1 MSILYVLHM
10 TNYKKYLYLIFFV
23 FSFNVGGQA
32 IDPSILSQLSPEQI
46 EMAKDAYAGKNSTDK
61 SIDELPVIEE
71 SLVTKKSSKDA
82 NKMSGQKYGY
92 DFFSSTPSS
101 LTAVGDLPLPNDYK
115 ISLRDQF
122 TVILSGSKDSIFNL
136 NVKLD
141 GTILFP
147 ELGAISV
154 VGLSLQEVKDKLAQ
168 LIEQSYIGVNI
179 DISMQNLSAKKITIV
194 GAVKTPGTYLIN
206 PFSTITG
213 ALAYSGGISE
223 IGSLRDIKLIR
234 NNKEIFSFDLY
245 DLLINGDRSKDL
257 TLEAGDTLLIKAAS
271 QFVEISGA
279 VKRPAIYEILENETL
294 ANIVDFALGFNQT
307 ANKSNISVSFLDLKQ
322 SSIVKKNIS
331 NLDQSL
337 DSALSV
343 NVFNYVNEDTSDIQV
358 LGAVQ
363 KPGFYDIS
371 KFKNLE
377 SLISNLKFVDVYP
390 WMAVLE
396 QFDTNTLTKST
407 ILFNLNDP
415 VTYNSIKLLPNAKVY
430 FISFQDKSFSADE
443 LFKSF
448 ESFDLE
454 EKILNKIDDY
464 SLILNHKQ
472 GTFRLPVVGK
482 FYVKSFV
489 GLLGLD
495 MTDVDDTATYISPL
509 NNIIVND
516 LYKNMQFTAKKYNT
530 VTFKSPDNNL
540 IEVSIS
546 GAVEFPG
553 TYILNDDSSVE
564 DLYQL
569 VGGFKNQA
577 FLEGIT
583 LTRELI
589 REKQIKSIQ
598 NAKNELNSAL
608 LSIDQKEVNLEYINT
623 IKALS
628 ANINPENLGRLAG
641 DFSPKS
647 RTSFNTILYDGD
659 SLLVPKIENSVN
671 VYGEVLNPLSFEYTK
686 NLTVKSAINQAGGYK
701 QFADKRRI
709 YVIRANGIVKTANS
723 KFFTRNIK
731 LKPGDTIVVPWSGWP
746 DLNRRPLHPQCSALP
761 DCATS
766 RIYRFNF

>member
-1 MSILYVLHM
+1 MK
-10 TNYKKYLYLIFFV
+10 NYKKYLYLIFFV
-23 FSFNVGGQA
+23 FSFNVSSQA

-46 EMAKDAYAGKNSTDK
+46 EMAKDVYAGKNSTDK

-71 SLVTKKSSKDA
+71 SLVTKKSAKDA
-82 NKMSGQKYGY
+82 NKISGQKYGY

-122 TVILSGSKDSIFNL
+122 TVILSGSKDAIFNL

-331 NLDQSL
+331 SLDQSL

-390 WMAVLE
+390 WLAVLE
-396 QFDTNTLTKST
+396 QFDKNTLTKST
-407 ILFNLNDP
+407 VLFNLNDP
-415 VTYNSIKLLPNAKVY
+415 ATYNSIKLLPNSSVY
-430 FISFQDKSFSADE
+430 FLSIKDNSFGIDESSEYFE
-443 LFKSF
+443 LFRL
-448 ESFDLE
+448 D
-454 EKILNKIDDY
+454 EKILNKIKDY
-464 SLILNHKQ
+464 SLTLNHKQ

-482 FYVKSFV
+482 FYVKSFTD
-489 GLLGLD
+489 LLGLD
-495 MTDVDDTATYISPL
+495 MTDVDDTAAYISPL
-509 NNIIVND
+509 DDIIVND
-516 LYKNMQFTAKKYNT
+516 LYTSMQFTAAKYNT
-530 VTFKSPDNNL
+530 VNFKSPENNL
-540 IEVSIS
+540 IEVTVK
-546 GAVEFPG
+546 GAVEYPG
-553 TYILNDDSSVE
+553 TYTLNDDSSVE

-577 FLEGIT
+577 FLEGVI
-583 LTRELI
+583 LTRQLI
-589 REKQIKSIQ
+589 RERQIKSMQ
-598 NAKNELNSAL
+598 TAKEELNAAL
-608 LSIDQKEVNLEYINT
+608 LSINKEEENLEYANIMQ
-623 IKALS
+623 ALS
-628 ANINPENLGRLAG
+628 VNIDPENLGRLAG

-647 RTSFNTILYDGD
+647 STSLNTILYDGD
-659 SLLVPKIENSVN
+659 ILVVPKVSNSVN
-671 VYGEVLNPLSFEYTK
+671 VFGEVLNPLSFEYTK
-686 NLTVKSAINQAGGYK
+686 NLTVKSAIMQAGGYK
-701 QFADKRRI
+701 QFSDKKRV
-709 YVIRANGIVKTANS
+709 YVIRANGLVKTANLTIF
-723 KFFTRNIK
+723 KRNIQ
-731 LKPGDTIVVPWSGWP
+731 LRPGDTIVIPRKIPNNSAILAVSSFTQILS
-746 DLNRRPLHPQCSALP
+746 DLAFSAAAL
-761 DCATS
+761 DNLNS
-766 RIYRFNF
+766 N